1 MFLVIY
7 VCAAATLSSEC
18 AAHARTT
25 IRQPMEGS
33 SIQCMIQAQ
42 QLLGSIELT
51 MGERVVWSCAEE
63 GRE

>member
-1 MFLVIY
+1 MLLVIY

-18 AAHARTT
+18 AVHARTT

-33 SIQCMIQAQ
+33 SVQCMIQAQ

-51 MGERVVWSCAEE
+51 TGDRVVWSCDAG
-63 GRE
+63 GR